1 MSDKRINKIVK
12 RFMDKRP
19 FKLVESFKE
28 ANVLLVF
35 DRNNLQR
42 FNVMCKEDYNEEFL
56 TSLPANFK
64 IYYLKSSNP
73 RDTKHTSI
81 GFIKHSC
88 N

>member
-12 RFMDKRP
+12 RFMEKRP

-64 IYYLKSSNP
+64 IYYLKSSNI
-73 RDTKHTSI
+73 HL
-81 GFIKHSC
+81 
-88 N
+88 

>member
-19 FKLVESFKE
+19 FKLVDSFKE
-28 ANVLLVF
+28 ANVLLFF

-42 FNVMCKEDYNEEFL
+42 FNVMSKEDYIEEFL

-73 RDTKHTSI
+73 HDTI

>member
-35 DRNNLQR
+35 DRNNLQDLMLCVKKIIMR
-42 FNVMCKEDYNEEFL
+42 SSLLVFL
-56 TSLPANFK
+56 L
-64 IYYLKSSNP
+64 ILKY
-73 RDTKHTSI
+73 I
-81 GFIKHSC
+81 I
-88 N
+88 